1 MGKTAS
7 GVSITHQF
15 HFSVYKTFFLEANHM
30 MGWRRTPVFLGSP
43 FISLI
48 MCAKEKRVGGEGAEN
63 LPQKQSAGTSRVASA
78 ASDAVPPTGAA
89 AAEGVS
95 EGGVPADCS
104 PPTSHRHHTT
114 HFTPALKSPNHAG
127 RTERRTDTRLGGAPL
142 ILVVPLS
149 VLKAQKSCIHCLRIT
164 VPLWLITPR
173 ATDQSYRCALCL
185 LLLAV
190 KIIKG
195 NNTQMN

>member
-1 MGKTAS
+1 MSKAAS
-7 GVSITHQF
+7 AVSITHRF
-15 HFSVYKTFFLEANHM
+15 HFSVCETLFLETNHM

-43 FISLI
+43 FISPM
-48 MCAKEKRVGGEGAEN
+48 MCAMEKGVGGEGAEN
-63 LPQKQSAGTSRVASA
+63 LPQKQRAGTSRVASA

-104 PPTSHRHHTT
+104 PPTGHRRRTT
-114 HFTPALKSPNHAG
+114 HFTPALKSLIHAG
-127 RTERRTDTRLGGAPL
+127 TTERPTDTRLGGAPL
-142 ILVVPLS
+142 ILLVPLS
-149 VLKAQKSCIHCLRIT
+149 VLKAQKSCTHCPRTT
-164 VPLWLITPR
+164 VPLWPVTPP
-173 ATDQSYRCALCL
+173 ATDQSYRCVTCL

-190 KIIKG
+190 KVMKG